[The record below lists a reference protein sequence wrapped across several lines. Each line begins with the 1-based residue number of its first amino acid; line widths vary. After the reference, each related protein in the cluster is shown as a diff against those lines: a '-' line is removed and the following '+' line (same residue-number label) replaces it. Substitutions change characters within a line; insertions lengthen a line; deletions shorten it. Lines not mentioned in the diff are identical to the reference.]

1 MLITCFCREVADAS
15 IKSMTDAGATY
26 MELDTGPF
34 GESMKSFYEEMAAS
48 GELPEGFLEAVEAA
62 RAE

>member
-1 MLITCFCREVADAS
+1 MGTVAEGS
-15 IKSMTDAGATY
+15 IKNMVANGATY

-34 GESMKSFYEEMAAS
+34 VEKMQSFYKKMADT

-62 RAE
+62 RTE